1 MALLFYHPKTTFLE
15 RPFQSDRLPSQSN
28 YLRAIVQAAV
38 RVTNLEQPSP
48 IIPEQSSQSDRLRAI
63 VSLEEEVL
71 GLKEDVS
78 VLEDR
83 TDRRLRKE
91 LVSSL

>member
-1 MALLFYHPKTTFLE
+1 MYVSSQNNYPRVTISKRPSPVPK
-15 RPFQSDRLPSQSN
+15 RPSQSN

-63 VSLEEEVL
+63 VPLEEEVL
-71 GLKEDVS
+71 GLKEAVS
-78 VLEDR
+78 VLEDK
-83 TDRRLRKE
+83 TDRRGSTLP
-91 LVSSL
+91 